1 MQWVCRRGSVAAHNG
16 FLIVVGN
23 LGMNSRCRLGL
34 PEGKSVSNLKS
45 PMAQVS
51 TVSATARQL
60 DGPRRWSQLYAHLAH
75 RQRSPRTNRLL
86 GGLLAFVAGAI
97 NAGGF
102 LAVQRYTS
110 HMTGVVSAIADDL
123 VLGHMALVVTGV
135 ASLGFFV
142 AGAAA
147 TALMINWARRR
158 GLHSEFAFPVLV
170 EAGLLLVFGVLG
182 ANLDR
187 LIELFAPT
195 TVLLLCFIMGLQNA
209 VITKL
214 SQAEIRTTHMTGV
227 ITDVGIELGR
237 LMYWNQ
243 FEHASLPP
251 VRANRERLRVLLA
264 ILGLF
269 FLGGLVGALAF
280 KWVGY
285 IAVLP
290 FSALL
295 LLLALPPLVA
305 DVKAVW
311 LRWWP

>member
-1 MQWVCRRGSVAAHNG
+1 MLGRWAHVFSG
-16 FLIVVGN
+16 
-23 LGMNSRCRLGL
+23 
-34 PEGKSVSNLKS
+34 
-45 PMAQVS
+45 
-51 TVSATARQL
+51 
-60 DGPRRWSQLYAHLAH
+60 LAH
-75 RQRSPRTNRLL
+75 RQRSPYANRLL

-123 VLGHMALVVTGV
+123 VLGHTALVIAGG
-135 ASLGFFV
+135 ASLGCFV

-158 GLHSEFAFPVLV
+158 GLHSEFALPVLV
-170 EAGLLLVFGVLG
+170 EATLLLAFGVLG

-214 SQAEIRTTHMTGV
+214 SHAEIRTTHMTGV

-237 LMYWNQ
+237 LVYWNQ
-243 FEHASLPP
+243 FEHSSLPP
-251 VRANRERLRVLLA
+251 VRANRERLRVLLT

-269 FLGGLVGALAF
+269 FLGGLVGGLAF

-290 FSALL
+290 FSVLL
-295 LLLALPPLVA
+295 LLLALPPMVA
-305 DVKAVW
+305 DLKQAW
-311 LRWWP
+311 QRIRA

>member
-1 MQWVCRRGSVAAHNG
+1 M
-16 FLIVVGN
+16 VGDP
-23 LGMNSRCRLGL
+23 GMDLRCRPGAA
-34 PEGKSVSNLKS
+34 EGKSVSNLIG
-45 PMAQVS
+45 PGVQAS
-51 TVSATARQL
+51 TVPGTGRQIEH
-60 DGPRRWSQLYAHLAH
+60 PQRWVQLYARLAH

-142 AGAAA
+142 SGAAA

-182 ANLDR
+182 ANLNR

-214 SQAEIRTTHMTGV
+214 SHAEIRTTHMTGV

-280 KWVGY
+280 KRVGY

-290 FSALL
+290 FSVLL

-305 DVKAVW
+305 DLKGLW
-311 LRWWP
+311 RRWWL